1 MKALVTIL
9 FSTILFSTANASNID
24 GMKIAPNAK
33 TTNIE
38 VRLKSNIVTDATI
51 VITDETGK
59 VVSTQ
64 IVKLVSGDNAVVLA
78 DVVKLAEGTFTVS
91 LTAATEV
98 LTSKF
103 MNWKL

>member
-1 MKALVTIL
+1 ML
-9 FSTILFSTANASNID
+9 FRS
-24 GMKIAPNAK
+24 
-33 TTNIE
+33 
-38 VRLKSNIVTDATI
+38 DATI
-51 VITDETGK
+51 IITDETGK

>member
-9 FSTILFSTANASNID
+9 FSILFFTATANNND
-24 GMKIAPNAK
+24 GIKIAPNAK

-38 VRLKSNIVTDATI
+38 VRLNVKKAIDATI
-51 VITDETGK
+51 VITNEAGV

-64 IVKLVSGDNAVVLA
+64 AVKLTSGDNAIVLLDIA
-78 DVVKLAEGTFTVS
+78 KLDEGTYTV
-91 LTAATEV
+91 TMNAGTDV
-98 LTSKF
+98 MTTKF